1 MHSESETDSAMK
13 TTLILGKGNLAL
25 LPFPELEHRDCIIFE
40 TLTSVESD
48 KESSLEVSLQ
58 IESAPEGKRK

>member
-1 MHSESETDSAMK
+1 MHSEFETDSAMK
-13 TTLILGKGNLAL
+13 TTLVLGKGNLAP
-25 LPFPELEHRDCIIFE
+25 LPFPELEHRDYIIFK

-48 KESSLEVSLQ
+48 KDSSLEVSLQ